1 MRDANTNNLSSW
13 DFIVRHAKKYG
24 KEKFFFPKIALK
36 PKITQ
41 GGPISKI
48 IQKRHSITH
57 SMGGNALVAVSFFS
71 TEVEERRTP

>member
-1 MRDANTNNLSSW
+1 MRDANTNKLSSW

-24 KEKFFFPKIALK
+24 KEKFFFSKNSIK
-36 PKITQ
+36 TQ
-41 GGPISKI
+41 NNPRGPISKI